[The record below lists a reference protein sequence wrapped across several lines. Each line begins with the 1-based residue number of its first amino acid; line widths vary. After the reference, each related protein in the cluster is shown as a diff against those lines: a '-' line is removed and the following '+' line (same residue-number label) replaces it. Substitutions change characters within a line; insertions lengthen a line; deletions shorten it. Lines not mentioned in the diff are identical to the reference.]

1 MTSWWDTGFLHDV
14 MRVGLQ
20 SVIDPNL
27 WMCFYI
33 EGSSDMEIPFS
44 NLVL

>member
-1 MTSWWDTGFLHDV
+1 MTSWWDTGF
-14 MRVGLQ
+14 MRVELQ

-33 EGSSDMEIPFS
+33 EGSSEMEIPFS